1 MSQRDAELYL
11 VRMLE
16 ACREAKA
23 VLGATA
29 KPAYLADRTL
39 RLALE
44 RLIEIIG
51 EAARRVPPDTR
62 AAYPAIPWADIV
74 GMRNKLVHDY
84 LEVDP
89 EQVWQV
95 VTGDLPGLIAEL
107 ERTAPWDGA
116 GNTQGPA
123 GPVRESVAHPYQAA
137 FEDASLERL
146 RADLALSPEQRVRA
160 VEDMVRMAQRLRQQP
175 RVHQVLAFESWEDYF
190 GWKRTDILR

>member
-1 MSQRDAELYL
+1 M
-11 VRMLE
+11 
-16 ACREAKA
+16 
-23 VLGATA
+23 LGATA

-51 EAARRVPPDTR
+51 EAAKRVPPDTR

-107 ERTAPWDGA
+107 ERIAPRGVE
-116 GNTQGPA
+116 G
-123 GPVRESVAHPYQAA
+123 VAIPT
-137 FEDASLERL
+137 ASLDHL
-146 RADLALSPEQRVRA
+146 IAS
-160 VEDMVRMAQRLRQQP
+160 
-175 RVHQVLAFESWEDYF
+175 
-190 GWKRTDILR
+190 KRTGRLQDAADIEELERIRELRGE